1 MKKSGETAIIVVL
14 LMLLV
19 IAPGFLSEFR
29 LNLIGKFLTY
39 AIVAVGLDL
48 IWGYTGIMSLG
59 HGVFFGIGAYC
70 MGMYLKLESSGG
82 SLPDFMRW
90 SGVFELPLFW
100 KPFANWWF
108 AMIAALVL
116 PMLVGGVIAFLAFR
130 SRIKGSYFAIIT
142 QALALIFTILLVGQQ
157 GYTGGTNG
165 ITNLATIFG
174 HSLADA
180 ATQKALYYITV
191 LALGLVLLLS
201 QFLVNSRLGNLLMA
215 IRDGENRTRFI
226 GYNPVLVKT
235 LVFSLSALFAGL
247 AGALFIPQVGIISP
261 SMMGIAPSIEMAVW
275 VAVGGRGTLV
285 GAVIGAILVNGAK
298 SLLSETYPDAWLY
311 LLGALFIGV
320 VLFFPEGLL
329 GLIKK
334 INVSKKKCTE
344 VC

>member
-1 MKKSGETAIIVVL
+1 MKKSQETAIMVAL

-29 LNLIGKFLTY
+29 LNLLGKFLTY

-70 MGMYLKLESSGG
+70 MGMYLKLESAGG
-82 SLPDFMRW
+82 SLPDFMMW

-100 KPFANWWF
+100 KPFASGWF
-108 AMIAALVL
+108 AMIAALIL
-116 PMLVGGVIAFLAFR
+116 PMLLGGGIGFLAFR

-180 ATQKALYYITV
+180 GAQKALYYITV
-191 LALGLVLLLS
+191 LALGLILLLS
-201 QFLVNSRLGNLLMA
+201 RFLVDSRLGNLLMA

-247 AGALFIPQVGIISP
+247 AGALFVPQVGIISP

-298 SLLSETYPDAWLY
+298 SLLSEIYPDAWLY

-334 INVSKKKCTE
+334 IYGSKKYTE